1 MQPSIASH
9 QLLTS
14 ELVFQRSCFS
24 DAPQEQGAMSTGS
37 TAGLLP
43 LLLVFP
49 PLLHAPV
56 VQQTTFLQRHCRQ
69 SPMTEDRGSVSSLD
83 DEYSLRKDARY
94 SVDQRESLLRR
105 DSRAHSPSP
114 EKTHEKNKRDDSTEP
129 SAVLWIGFPV
139 FLNVEE
145 NDLRRAFSPFGE
157 IISISTFRG
166 RSYAFVRYRSIVA
179 ACRAKEALH
188 GKLFNNPRVHI
199 CFAKSDSTD
208 SERNLSNAP
217 LSQRLK
223 SNSLSGLSSV
233 EPSKRSR
240 DYDSHIGDFLTSP
253 RDAKFLRAND
263 TKFIGLGKNLIRPD
277 AVPGSNLGSNNER
290 IWFHDFSSERKMPGE
305 LCGHYRRSPTAER
318 AGWWRDASFEPRQR
332 SPLPDDSLG
341 MEDGS
346 FRSAKKAKVD
356 LFSDGELPEYPY
368 SFQSNKKEKVH
379 PFSDREL
386 PEYPFSDLDQRKHD
400 FGRTKF
406 LPSLPYDSALN
417 KDYESVP
424 FDHNYLTPQTLKNMN
439 GPFAD
444 RDDSRSLFD
453 HLNTGPGAFPFDS
466 ANLQKPI
473 PEHHQPPRIL
483 DWKWEGTISKGGTP
497 VCRVRC
503 FPVGKVLDFIL
514 PEFLNCTART
524 SLDMLANHYYQATS
538 SWVVFFVPETDADI
552 TFYNEFMH
560 YLGEKQRAAVA
571 KLEEKVTLFL
581 VPPSEFSQQVLK
593 VPGKVSISGVIL
605 KFQHNFSS
613 LQPLE
618 VTEAKQLPFANRRS
632 PDLRTFSKSQNYSN
646 PSMAPLPP
654 PLPYSPPQKLS
665 DHLPYSGSIQPMEKL
680 PNYHEASRHD
690 RWWSLNPATSPNRS
704 SQLHIPNSDGG
715 SFTASAALHIARS
728 ATADPHLGNNKISQG
743 SPSSNYAPETSSVPL
758 HNSKFPTQVGTKL
771 QVSSNVPLPLEPQ
784 QLTELAALLGQY
796 KQLGQVPSIS
806 TDGQN
811 KLTKLL
817 QIDNSHSITP
827 VMHSQASDPH
837 SLNSVAPMYSAFPS
851 SSLGAQVNQVP
862 QNHQPQSNVSS
873 VQTVT
878 NSGHQNEQEETEA
891 DPQKRLQATLQL
903 AAALL
908 QQIQQ
913 QSKST
918 DQPLKHTD
926 MFKSPEASGLLS
938 SNAVLE
944 AMGGHTSW
952 YHVAEARGTETG
964 GADALL
970 CREDWLARL
979 ILKDWWVRCS
989 ALPGRLA
996 GWAHPGRLAGR
1007 MLYSARK
1014 TR

>member
-1 MQPSIASH
+1 MTGRGGRDRTNSDHMPRLEEKGRRSGWDVAPPSRHLWVGNLSRRVSQNNLYEHFLRFGDIDNIAY
-9 QLLTS
+9 TPG
-14 ELVFQRSCFS
+14 RSYAFVNYKKED
-24 DAPQEQGAMSTGS
+24 DAIIAFKGLQGCIVAGS
-37 TAGLLP
+37 P
-43 LLLVFP
+43 LRIEF
-49 PLLHAPV
+49 AK
-56 VQQTTFLQRHCRQ
+56 
-69 SPMTEDRGSVSSLD
+69 EDRDSVSSLD
-83 DEYSLRKDARY
+83 DGYSLHKDARY
-94 SVDQRESLLRR
+94 SIDHREPLLRR

-114 EKTHEKNKRDDSTEP
+114 EKSHEKNKRDDNTEP

-139 FLNVEE
+139 FLNVDE

-199 CFAKSDSTD
+199 CFARSDSTD
-208 SERNLSNAP
+208 SDRNLSNAP
-217 LSQRLK
+217 FSQRLK
-223 SNSLSGLSSV
+223 PNSLSGMSSV

-240 DYDSHIGDFLTSP
+240 DYDSHVGDFLTSP

-263 TKFIGLGKNLIRPD
+263 SKFISLGENLKRSD
-277 AVPGSNLGSNNER
+277 AVPGSILGGNNER
-290 IWFHDFSSERKMPGE
+290 IWFHDLSSERKMSGE
-305 LCGHYRRSPTAER
+305 LCDHYRRSPTAER
-318 AGWWRDASFEPRQR
+318 AGLWRDASFETRQR
-332 SPLPDDSLG
+332 TPLPDDSLG

-356 LFSDGELPEYPY
+356 FFSDELPEYPY
-368 SFQSNKKEKVH
+368 SFPSAKKEKMY

-424 FDHNYLTPQTLKNMN
+424 FDHNFLAPQSLKTMN
-439 GPFAD
+439 GPFAE

-538 SWVVFFVPETDADI
+538 SWVVFFVPESDADI
-552 TFYNEFMH
+552 AFYNEFMH

-571 KLEEKVTLFL
+571 KLEDKVTLFL
-581 VPPSEFSQQVLK
+581 VPPSEFSRQVLK

-613 LQPLE
+613 LHQPLE
-618 VTEAKQLPFANRRS
+618 VTEAKQLPFVPPSNLVSIHEEQLFANRRS
-632 PDLRTFSKSQNYSN
+632 PDLRAFSKSQNYSN
-646 PSMAPLPP
+646 PSMVPPPP

-665 DHLPYSGSIQPMEKL
+665 DHPYSGSIQPMEKL

-690 RWWSLNPATSPNRS
+690 RRWSLNPATSPNRS
-704 SQLHIPNSDGG
+704 NQLHIPSSDGG
-715 SFTASAALHIARS
+715 SFTPLLASAALHITS
-728 ATADPHLGNNKISQG
+728 SGTVDPHLGNHKVSQG
-743 SPSSNYAPETSSVPL
+743 SPSSNYTPETPFVHL
-758 HNSKFPTQVGTKL
+758 HTSKFPTQGGTKP
-771 QVSSNVPLPLEPQ
+771 QVFSNVPLPLEPQ
-784 QLTELAALLGQY
+784 QLTELAAFLGQY
-796 KQLGQVPSIS
+796 KQLGQEPAIS
-806 TDGQN
+806 TDSQN

-827 VMHSQASDPH
+827 VMHSQASDSH
-837 SLNSVAPMYSAFPS
+837 SLNSVTPMYSSFPS

-878 NSGHQNEQEETEA
+878 NSGHQNQLEETEA

-918 DQPLKHTD
+918 DQP
-926 MFKSPEASGLLS
+926 
-938 SNAVLE
+938 
-944 AMGGHTSW
+944 
-952 YHVAEARGTETG
+952 
-964 GADALL
+964 
-970 CREDWLARL
+970 
-979 ILKDWWVRCS
+979 
-989 ALPGRLA
+989 
-996 GWAHPGRLAGR
+996 
-1007 MLYSARK
+1007 
-1014 TR
+1014 